1 MHNVAERIS
10 ELAVGEGA
18 AAPIGEARGLVQVAV
33 QQPLHQHGV
42 AHRLAEA
49 ADHGRDLRVEDRMRD
64 HPRQMM
70 NDFNV
75 LARGMEDLQHPLVD
89 HQVEEGLEVEAGREA
104 VDQHLGAVRRH
115 LDEAEPRPE
124 GLLAHELGVD
134 RHKGSSA
141 KPCASFGQFVG
152 TGDKLHRVRI

>member
-1 MHNVAERIS
+1 MLDVAERIS

-18 AAPIGEARGLVQVAV
+18 PAPIGEARGLVQVAV

-49 ADHGRDLRVEDRMRD
+49 ADHGGDLRVEDRMRD
-64 HPRQMM
+64 HARQMM
-70 NDFNV
+70 DDFNV
-75 LARGMEDLQHPLVD
+75 LAGRMEDLQHLLVD
-89 HQVEEGLEVEAGREA
+89 HQIEERLKVEARREA

-115 LDEAEPRPE
+115 LDETEPRPK

-134 RHKGSSA
+134 RHKRRSA
-141 KPCASFGQFVG
+141 KPRASLGQVLG
-152 TGDKLHRVRI
+152 TGDEMHRVRI